1 MTQSSLH
8 KEDLIQM
15 GQEYVESLAKT
26 DVIHVANRLLE
37 TAVEL
42 WEQVHQDSHNSSKPP
57 ASDTPYT
64 TPGHDAERDPDRE
77 GHGDEC
83 STAL

>member
-1 MTQSSLH
+1 MTQRSLH

-15 GQEYVESLAKT
+15 GPEYFESLEKS
-26 DVIHVANRLLE
+26 DLVHVATRLLE

-42 WEQVHQDSHNSSKPP
+42 WEQTHQDSHNSSKPP
-57 ASDTPYT
+57 SSDTPYT
-64 TPGHDAERDPDRE
+64 TSGHDAEKDPDRE